1 MAHGKTIERPK
12 RKPRGRPFPKGNI
25 KGKIMDEVLDSARHS
40 SGDDGTN
47 VITIEESNRS
57 ETAIAC
63 ASLALPRDKGELEVL
78 DSMEFRNGDNKL
90 SIRFSKRSNR
100 MYRIQIFLNDETEIR
115 PVTYNGSSTG
125 VSFWN
130 LLKGALRK

>member
-1 MAHGKTIERPK
+1 MAHRETIERPK

-25 KGKIMDEVLDSARHS
+25 KGKIMDEILDTSRHS
-40 SGDDGTN
+40 SSDDGEN
-47 VITIEESNRS
+47 VITLEECNSS
-57 ETAIAC
+57 ETAIVSP
-63 ASLALPRDKGELEVL
+63 SLALPRDKGDLEVL
-78 DSMEFRNGDNKL
+78 DSMEFLNGDNKL